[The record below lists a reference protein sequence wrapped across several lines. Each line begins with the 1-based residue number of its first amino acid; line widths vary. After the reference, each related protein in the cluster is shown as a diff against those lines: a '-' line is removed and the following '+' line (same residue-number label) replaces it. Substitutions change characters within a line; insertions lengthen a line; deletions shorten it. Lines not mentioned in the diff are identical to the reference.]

1 MPRHVRA
8 LRRGARTYRGGLRTG
23 TFLRTLPPLGRA
35 PRQRAP
41 LRGRRDRL
49 RGLGGGSV
57 RGSPCDG
64 PARLRSGLPGS
75 VAEEAVHREGR
86 CAASGEAP
94 DRSVPLRYAE
104 EGQRSRSGCSG
115 PRMPGSEGMDPRRP
129 VSLRPPPSA
138 RSAYGAPRCEGS
150 GCGFASGVP
159 LPRSL
164 RRRTHPRFAGNGTL
178 RGGRHA

>member
-64 PARLRSGLPGS
+64 PARLRLT
-75 VAEEAVHREGR
+75 
-86 CAASGEAP
+86 
-94 DRSVPLRYAE
+94 
-104 EGQRSRSGCSG
+104 
-115 PRMPGSEGMDPRRP
+115 
-129 VSLRPPPSA
+129 SLRPPPSA
-138 RSAYGAPRCEGS
+138 CSVHGAPRCEG
-150 GCGFASGVP
+150 ASDRGILRPGTRGAAGGSPAAGV
-159 LPRSL
+159 LTIGRTTAAHTAGEEEFLGTSL
-164 RRRTHPRFAGNGTL
+164 
-178 RGGRHA
+178 